1 MVIDIEYLNSLKL
14 NKVSINRFGKVHDR
28 VSIQRVVGMTS
39 SGNNLICIVD
49 NKLVHVPLD
58 EIEIESAYA
67 KTLETVEFN

>member
-14 NKVSINRFGKVHDR
+14 NKVSINRFEKVYDR

-39 SGNNLICIVD
+39 SGNNLICIID

-58 EIEIESAYA
+58 EVEIESEFV
-67 KTLETVEFN
+67 KTEETV